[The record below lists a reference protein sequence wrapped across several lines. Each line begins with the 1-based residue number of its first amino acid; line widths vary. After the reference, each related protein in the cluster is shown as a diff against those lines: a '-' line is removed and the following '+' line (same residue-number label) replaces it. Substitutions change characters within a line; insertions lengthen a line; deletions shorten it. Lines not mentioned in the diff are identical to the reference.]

1 MILSLFIVF
10 NTITLILDRYPISDY
25 EYNTLENINYF
36 ITFVY
41 LVEMIIKIFG
51 LGFVRYF
58 FDTVNCID
66 FIVVVISL
74 VEFTYDIKY
83 GNEKDSY

>member
-1 MILSLFIVF
+1 MLSIIIVF
-10 NTITLILDRYPISDY
+10 NTITLMLDRYPISDF

-41 LVEMIIKIFG
+41 ATEMIIKIFG
-51 LGFVRYF
+51 LGLFRYF

-74 VEFTYDIKY
+74 VEFYLDF
-83 GNEKDSY
+83 

>member
-1 MILSLFIVF
+1 M
-10 NTITLILDRYPISDY
+10 LDRYPISDY
-25 EYNTLENINYF
+25 EYNILENINYF

-41 LVEMIIKIFG
+41 VIEMIIKIFG

-74 VEFTYDIKY
+74 VEFSFDL
-83 GNEKDSY
+83 

>member
-10 NTITLILDRYPISDY
+10 NTITLMLDRYPISDY

-36 ITFVY
+36 ISFVY
-41 LVEMIIKIFG
+41 AIEMIIKIFG
-51 LGFVRYF
+51 LGLVRYF

-74 VEFTYDIKY
+74 VEF
-83 GNEKDSY
+83 SFAV

>member
-41 LVEMIIKIFG
+41 LIEMIIKIFG

-74 VEFTYDIKY
+74 VEFTFDIK
-83 GNEKDSY
+83 